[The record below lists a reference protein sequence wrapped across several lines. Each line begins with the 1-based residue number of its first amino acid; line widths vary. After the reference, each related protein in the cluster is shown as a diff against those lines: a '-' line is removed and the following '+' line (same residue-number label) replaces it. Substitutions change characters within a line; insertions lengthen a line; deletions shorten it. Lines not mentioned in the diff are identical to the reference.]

1 MFLHSLLQHFL
12 AMMVPLHE
20 ASVFQTTKRK
30 RITSA
35 VATSTPGFPSRAT
48 QGKKQ
53 LLHLSSRLSPE
64 IWSNLSRIW
73 LTRSA
78 IQEFHRRKVQP
89 ARPKPK
95 NWLGSTYNGGSGLL
109 RFFTMYLT
117 QPADPTGQ
125 PTYHIVEIK
134 SFILTGE
141 AEACHEGIEWFR
153 NSRDFTEEV
162 RDGAIASAKKM
173 AHDRHDTASSST
185 STNHPPES
193 SSTSEFAGP
202 VPGSWLGGLSTS
214 QAQESLTRPSG
225 SGHAKPRRSMDGPSR
240 DAGSSLE
247 WRKFLPW

>member
-35 VATSTPGFPSRAT
+35 VATSTPGFPSRAP
-48 QGKKQ
+48 QDKKQ

-95 NWLGSTYNGGSGLL
+95 NWSDLKGYSAKEL
-109 RFFTMYLT
+109 
-117 QPADPTGQ
+117 
-125 PTYHIVEIK
+125 K
-134 SFILTGE
+134 SFAGRGVSSLCDLRGVGSSSLHLWGVFLLTLFSIRRSSIRTHNGFK
-141 AEACHEGIEWFR
+141 AVS
-153 NSRDFTEEV
+153 SRDW
-162 RDGAIASAKKM
+162 
-173 AHDRHDTASSST
+173 
-185 STNHPPES
+185 N
-193 SSTSEFAGP
+193 
-202 VPGSWLGGLSTS
+202 
-214 QAQESLTRPSG
+214 
-225 SGHAKPRRSMDGPSR
+225 
-240 DAGSSLE
+240 
-247 WRKFLPW
+247 PWF